1 VSESGFVANPVR
13 AVVGSEGKA
22 FFFAALAE
30 LTPHRGGRAL
40 LVDWMRTERVQNE
53 EELFLSLVKEQ
64 RLAAY
69 FEDDE
74 LVGCVAVSGDVQHWF
89 IAGIFVL
96 ELHRRRGYGS
106 ALMAHCHATWPDLK
120 DAWSLPGDGPT
131 KSLYE
136 SMGWKARQLTMSAE

>member
-1 VSESGFVANPVR
+1 MIVASSVR
-13 AVVGSEGKA
+13 VVAGNEGEVL
-22 FFFAALAE
+22 FFAALAE

-40 LVDWMRTERVQNE
+40 LVDWMRTEQVQTDV
-53 EELFLSLVKEQ
+53 ELYLCLVKEQ
-64 RLAAY
+64 RLVAY
-69 FEDDE
+69 FEDNA
-74 LVGCVAVSGDVQHWF
+74 LVGCVAVSGDDQHWF

-106 ALMAHCHATWPDLK
+106 ALMAHCRATWSDLN
-120 DAWSLPGDGPT
+120 DAWALPGDGPT

>member
-1 VSESGFVANPVR
+1 MIVASSVR
-13 AVVGSEGKA
+13 VVAGSEGEA

-40 LVDWMRTERVQNE
+40 LVDWMRTEHVQNE
-53 EELFLSLVKEQ
+53 VELYLCLVKGQ
-64 RLAAY
+64 RLVAY
-69 FEDDE
+69 FEDNE
-74 LVGCVAVSGDVQHWF
+74 LVGCVAVSGDDQHWF

-106 ALMAHCHATWPDLK
+106 ALMAHCRATWPDLK
-120 DAWSLPGDGPT
+120 DAWALPGDGPT